1 MFYICNS
8 RVWKESVKEFSFRL
22 ISSRKCRANFIMY
35 IILHYQNEGDGKRPK
50 RGFGRILQIDH
61 SFKVSR
67 NMLFYRESSTILTRG
82 HGESSQNMIK
92 DKKSLSCGFYPS
104 LSNELIRMH
113 QKRPSLYKPEEIGP
127 LVVPYFLH
135 LVW

>member
-1 MFYICNS
+1 M
-8 RVWKESVKEFSFRL
+8 KEMEKDQKGV
-22 ISSRKCRANFIMY
+22 
-35 IILHYQNEGDGKRPK
+35 
-50 RGFGRILQIDH
+50 FGRILQIDH

-82 HGESSQNMIK
+82 HGELSQNMIK